1 MTRAKRERRER
12 TDNWELIQQWCRMP
26 EQRLY
31 ESIRPITLFGLPPAE
46 RAQETGLAES
56 TLRRTADAFDSLGMA
71 GLFRPTKQQREDHH
85 RSLPVP
91 MCQLIV
97 DLKAEYPDFSLREI
111 ADICY
116 IQFERCPSH
125 NTVKQV
131 LADGPSPSRTTRQ
144 YPRYADIP
152 DPAERRLVVIRLHA
166 QGWSVT
172 SIGAYL
178 GVARKTI
185 YQILKRWVEEGVH
198 GLEDKSHANTN
209 RQPNVDLRTRNTI
222 RKLQANPLLG
232 EYRMHGALLQRGIRL
247 SPRTCGRI
255 MAENRQ
261 LYGLIKPHAEEK
273 EPKPHPFTARFR
285 HEIWS
290 LDIRY
295 IEKHQIPEIKG
306 SFYVISVMDNF
317 SRAILASDIYQA
329 QDLASVL
336 IVLYAAIEQHGCPQR
351 LVTDNGSVFRAKQA
365 MAIYEALDIQKEW
378 IHKKQSWENLI
389 ESHISIMR
397 RMSNYH
403 FEQVTSWEGAKQ
415 THRRFVEDYNQQP
428 HWGHRDRDDHR
439 HTPAEV
445 LGWVTGKMRTPEQL
459 HRIFYATRFLRSL
472 DRFGYAR
479 FRRWR
484 LYAEEGL
491 ARRQTVL
498 WLYGDTLTLEYANA
512 PLSQY
517 TVDYQP
523 DKKHFRRVNE
533 PRHFETSYQSPQ
545 QPLWEPESVEWHPAQ
560 RLPDYAPRHS
570 SRHHTH
576 YVQPPLL
583 NDEQAGS
590 G

>member
-1 MTRAKRERRER
+1 
-12 TDNWELIQQWCRMP
+12 
-26 EQRLY
+26 
-31 ESIRPITLFGLPPAE
+31 
-46 RAQETGLAES
+46 
-56 TLRRTADAFDSLGMA
+56 
-71 GLFRPTKQQREDHH
+71 
-85 RSLPVP
+85 
-91 MCQLIV
+91 
-97 DLKAEYPDFSLREI
+97 
-111 ADICY
+111 
-116 IQFERCPSH
+116 
-125 NTVKQV
+125 
-131 LADGPSPSRTTRQ
+131 
-144 YPRYADIP
+144 
-152 DPAERRLVVIRLHA
+152 
-166 QGWSVT
+166 
-172 SIGAYL
+172 
-178 GVARKTI
+178 
-185 YQILKRWVEEGVH
+185 
-198 GLEDKSHANTN
+198 
-209 RQPNVDLRTRNTI
+209 
-222 RKLQANPLLG
+222 
-232 EYRMHGALLQRGIRL
+232 
-247 SPRTCGRI
+247 

-261 LYGLIKPHAEEK
+261 LYGLAKPHAEKK

-295 IEKHQIPEIKG
+295 IEKHQIPEVKG
-306 SFYVISVMDNF
+306 PFYVISVMDNF

-389 ESHISIMR
+389 ESHFSIMR

-415 THRRFVEDYNQQP
+415 THQRFVEDYNQQP
-428 HWGHRDRDDHR
+428 HWGHRNRDDHR

-445 LGWVTGKMRTPEQL
+445 SGWVTGKMRTPEQL

-523 DKKHFRRVNE
+523 DKKHFRRVKE
-533 PRHFETSYQSPQ
+533 LRHLETPYRSPQ
-545 QPLWEPESVEWHPAQ
+545 QPLWEPDTVEWHPAQ
-560 RLPDYAPRHS
+560 RLPDYAPRRSH
-570 SRHHTH
+570 RHHTRS
-576 YVQPPLL
+576 VQPPLL
-583 NDEQAGS
+583 NDEQAGYS
-590 G
+590 

>member
-1 MTRAKRERRER
+1 MRASDPSLTTR
-12 TDNWELIQQWCRMP
+12 I
-26 EQRLY
+26 
-31 ESIRPITLFGLPPAE
+31 PPAE
-46 RAQETGLAES
+46 RAQETGLAEN

-71 GLFRPTKQQREDHH
+71 SLFRPTKQQREDHH

-91 MCQLIV
+91 MRQLIV
-97 DLKAEYPDFSLREI
+97 DLKAEYPDFSLREV
-111 ADICY
+111 AEICY
-116 IQFERCPSH
+116 VQFDRRPSH

-131 LADGPSPSRTTRQ
+131 LTDGPAPSRTTRQ
-144 YPRYADIP
+144 YPHYAEIP
-152 DPAERRLVVIRLHA
+152 DPASRRLAVIRLHA

-172 SIGAYL
+172 SIAAYL
-178 GVARKTI
+178 GVARKTV
-185 YQILKRWVEEGVH
+185 YQILKRWIEEGVR

-209 RQPNVDLRTRNTI
+209 RPPLVDLRTRNTI

-232 EYRMHGALLQRGIRL
+232 EYRMHGALLQLGIRL

-261 LYGLIKPHAEEK
+261 LYGLTKQGTEKK
-273 EPKPHPFTARFR
+273 EPKPHPFAARFR

-295 IEKHQIPEIKG
+295 IEKHHIPEIKG
-306 SFYVISVMDNF
+306 PFYVISVMDNF

-329 QDLASVL
+329 QYLASVL

-389 ESHISIMR
+389 ESHFSIMR

-403 FEQVTSWEGAKQ
+403 FELVTSWEGAKQ

-428 HWGHRDRDDHR
+428 HWGHRQRDDLR
-439 HTPAEV
+439 HSPAEV

-479 FRRWR
+479 FRRWK

-498 WLYGDTLTLEYANA
+498 WLYGDTLTLEYENA

-523 DKKHFRRVNE
+523 DKKHFRRVKDS
-533 PRHFETSYQSPQ
+533 RHFETPYRSPQ
-545 QPLWEPESVEWHPAQ
+545 QPLWEPEIIEWHPAQ
-560 RLPDYAPRHS
+560 RLPDYAPRRS
-570 SRHHTH
+570 RRHHTR

-583 NDEQAGS
+583 NDGQAGS

>member
-1 MTRAKRERRER
+1 MPIRIGRPPWIYAPATRSANCK
-12 TDNWELIQQWCRMP
+12 
-26 EQRLY
+26 
-31 ESIRPITLFGLPPAE
+31 
-46 RAQETGLAES
+46 
-56 TLRRTADAFDSLGMA
+56 
-71 GLFRPTKQQREDHH
+71 PTRG
-85 RSLPVP
+85 S
-91 MCQLIV
+91 
-97 DLKAEYPDFSLREI
+97 
-111 ADICY
+111 
-116 IQFERCPSH
+116 
-125 NTVKQV
+125 
-131 LADGPSPSRTTRQ
+131 
-144 YPRYADIP
+144 
-152 DPAERRLVVIRLHA
+152 
-166 QGWSVT
+166 
-172 SIGAYL
+172 
-178 GVARKTI
+178 
-185 YQILKRWVEEGVH
+185 
-198 GLEDKSHANTN
+198 
-209 RQPNVDLRTRNTI
+209 
-222 RKLQANPLLG
+222 G
-232 EYRMHGALLQRGIRL
+232 EYRMHGALLQLGIRL

-261 LYGLIKPHAEEK
+261 LYGLTKPHAEKK

-306 SFYVISVMDNF
+306 PFYVISVMDNF

-365 MAIYEALDIQKEW
+365 MAIYDALEIQKEW

-389 ESHISIMR
+389 ESHFSIMR

-403 FEQVTSWEGAKQ
+403 FEQVTTWEGAKQ
-415 THRRFVEDYNQQP
+415 THRRFVEDYNHQP
-428 HWGHRDRDDHR
+428 HWGHRKRDDHR

-498 WLYGDTLTLEYANA
+498 WLYGDTLTMEYANA

-517 TVDYQP
+517 TVEYQP
-523 DKKHFRRVNE
+523 DKKHFRRVKE
-533 PRHFETSYQSPQ
+533 PRHFETPYQSPQ
-545 QPLWEPESVEWHPAQ
+545 QHLWKPDTVEWHPTQ
-560 RLPDYAPRHS
+560 RLPDYASRRFRRHQ
-570 SRHHTH
+570 TG

-583 NDEQAGS
+583 DDEQAGQA
-590 G
+590 